1 MPILGFP
8 IRSLQLP
15 SKRSAYG
22 IRQRYRVCGRAK
34 LHPPFTD
41 SPSWTKDVVYGF
53 TMTQVEQ
60 VEEAAGN
67 VESMV
72 YSVVEDVV
80 NSRATL
86 DRLAI
91 PPTYH
96 AAVRVCS
103 QTGCAC
109 RC

>member
-1 MPILGFP
+1 
-8 IRSLQLP
+8 
-15 SKRSAYG
+15 
-22 IRQRYRVCGRAK
+22 
-34 LHPPFTD
+34 
-41 SPSWTKDVVYGF
+41 
-53 TMTQVEQ
+53 MTQVEQ